1 VKVMSRYVLALD
13 FGHGGGKAL
22 FLDLDSANR
31 FLSYKE
37 WTYYSPEGDSYRK
50 EFVPD
55 EFFDTFC
62 HMVRGLVKKHKIK
75 PEDVVGISTASMR
88 HSNVFLD
95 KNGKEVYAGPNT
107 DIRGLFYQ
115 DVVEQ
120 EVKLDLYKATGQGPP
135 LMYMPTRLLWFK
147 NEKPEVFKTIHYGLN
162 IGDWLTYRL
171 SGVIATEP
179 SLASATMLF
188 DVEKKRWLSDVLDTL
203 GLNSVNLPEVHHAGE
218 HIGGLTSYVAK
229 KMNLKE
235 GTPVVIG
242 GGDTHLGLL
251 ACSAVNDS
259 DIGVVAGTSTPIM
272 MVLSK
277 PVVDAERR
285 IWTGCHIL
293 PNKWVLEGN
302 GQMGGLSYQ
311 WLKDNFEN
319 LLGKTELETY
329 AYMEKIASKVPPGSD
344 DMIASLGAEIFNINE
359 LNIVRPGI
367 FTFQQPGHPMNT
379 NPVTFGHFIRATLE
393 NISYAIRGNIEQMES
408 IAHKK
413 NDELKVTG
421 GMSRSSLW
429 LEILSGVTGKKV
441 ITAKVEDGTL
451 MGCAMCAAVGSG
463 IYHDFEDATKEMVEF
478 KKVVTPEEESVEIY
492 NKCYNNWKE
501 WYSRIG
507 NL

>member
-1 VKVMSRYVLALD
+1 MSRYVLALD

-22 FLDLDSANR
+22 LLDLDSENC
-31 FLSYKE
+31 FFSFKGWE
-37 WTYYSPEGDSYRK
+37 YYSPEGDSYRK

-62 HMVRGLVKKHKIK
+62 HLVRDLIKKHKIK

-88 HSNVFLD
+88 HAYVFLD

-120 EVKLDLYKATGQGPP
+120 DVKLDLYKLTGQGPP

-188 DVEKKRWLSDVLDTL
+188 DVRKKRWLSDVLDTL
-203 GLNSVNLPEVHHAGE
+203 GLNSVNLPKVHHAGE
-218 HIGGLTSYVAK
+218 HIGELTSNVAK

-235 GTPVVIG
+235 GTAVAMG

-251 ACSAVNDS
+251 ACSAVNDG

-277 PVVDAERR
+277 PIVDEERR

-293 PNKWVLEGN
+293 QDKWVLEGN
-302 GQMGGLSYQ
+302 GQMGGLSYE
-311 WLKDNFEN
+311 WLKDNFED
-319 LLGKTELETY
+319 LLGKDELETY
-329 AYMEKIASKVPPGSD
+329 EYMEKLASKVPPGSD
-344 DMIASLGAEIFNINE
+344 DVIASLGAEIFNINE
-359 LNIVRPGI
+359 ISTVRPGL
-367 FTFQQPGHPMNT
+367 FTFPQPKHPMNT
-379 NPVTFGHFIRATLE
+379 SPATFGHFIRATLE
-393 NISYAIRGNIEQMES
+393 NVSYAIRGNIEQIES
-408 IAHKK
+408 IANKK
-413 NDELKVTG
+413 SDELKVTG
-421 GMSRSSLW
+421 GMSRSRLW

-441 ITAKVEDGTL
+441 IAAKVDHGTL

-463 IYHDFEDATKEMVEF
+463 IYHDFKDATKEMVEF
-478 KKVVTPEEESVEIY
+478 KKDIKPAEESVEIY
-492 NKCYNNWKE
+492 NKCYNTWKE
-501 WYSRIG
+501 WYDRIG
-507 NL
+507 KL